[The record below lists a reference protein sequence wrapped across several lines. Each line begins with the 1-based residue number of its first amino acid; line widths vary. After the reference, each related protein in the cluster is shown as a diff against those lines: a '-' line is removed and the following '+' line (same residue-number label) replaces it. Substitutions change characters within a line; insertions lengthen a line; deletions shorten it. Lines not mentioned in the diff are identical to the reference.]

1 MQLCSCGASSI
12 WLKRLRHVMWCW
24 GKRNS
29 GLERSGWQWVLWHVM
44 AVHRDLWKAFN
55 AHGALNRQLT
65 WSLSQRHTRKDW
77 ADPRQNCC
85 TFSLFFLP
93 LSSTINKPVLEI
105 KENNKFYFFLQKG
118 TAANRVIWLALS
130 AVRIFLSLT
139 TVTVTAG
146 NSVCEIVMSVLIFVS
161 ELAVIVNLFPIY
173 TFMDD

>member
-1 MQLCSCGASSI
+1 
-12 WLKRLRHVMWCW
+12 MWCW
-24 GKRNS
+24 DKRNS
-29 GLERSGWQWVLWHVM
+29 GFERSGRQWLLWHVM
-44 AVHRDLWKAFN
+44 AVHRDLWEAFD

-65 WSLSQRHTRKDW
+65 WRLSQRHTRKDW

-105 KENNKFYFFLQKG
+105 KEYNKFYFLQEG
-118 TAANRVIWLALS
+118 TVANRVIWLTLS

-139 TVTVTAG
+139 TVTVMEG
-146 NSVCEIVMSVLIFVS
+146 NSEGEIVMSVLIFVS
-161 ELAVIVNLFPIY
+161 ELVVIVNLFPIY